1 MKMTIQEKTDMLN
14 VQYILEY
21 LIEHYDKATYES
33 EKYRIK
39 LMLFDFIKDTN
50 VCLDTIKDYM
60 SLDEDKF
67 EPFIKLLDNVVDDQP
82 SSNSKTEE
90 TEDSS
95 FEMMAPISICLFRRS
110 LK

>member
-21 LIEHYDKATYES
+21 LIEHYDKATCES

-67 EPFIKLLDNVVDDQP
+67 EPFIKLLDNVVEDE
-82 SSNSKTEE
+82 KTESKKE
-90 TEDSS
+90 EQNDESS
-95 FEMMAPISICLFRRS
+95 FEMIMPSSICLFMRRPR
-110 LK
+110 

>member
-21 LIEHYDKATYES
+21 LIEHYDKATCES

-39 LMLFDFIKDTN
+39 LMFFDFIKDTN

-60 SLDEDKF
+60 SLDEEKF
-67 EPFIKLLDNVVDDQP
+67 EPFIKLLDNVVEDEKTDNKAKESTDD
-82 SSNSKTEE
+82 
-90 TEDSS
+90 DS
-95 FEMMAPISICLFRRS
+95 FEMIMPSSICLFMRKPR
-110 LK
+110 

>member
-21 LIEHYDKATYES
+21 LIEHYDRATHES

-67 EPFIKLLDNVVDDQP
+67 EPFIKILENVVEDEP
-82 SSNSKTEE
+82 SNIKSKE
-90 TEDSS
+90 TEDDSS
-95 FEMMAPISICLFRRS
+95 FEMIMPSSICLFMRRQ
-110 LK
+110 K